1 MLDIR
6 VICMYFAVKGR
17 WTILFMMVACMWAME
32 TFCFKKIEN
41 GWWVYE
47 SQVSFELL
55 PFKKESSCTAHESC
69 YSLIASFV
77 WLNNVAVIRIW
88 ADIIHQVLLLTHH
101 HRHDENSR
109 KNRKKKKKQMI
120 MFLAGGQLMKCV
132 QDTN

>member
-6 VICMYFAVKGR
+6 VICMYFAVEGEQYCS
-17 WTILFMMVACMWAME
+17 WWWLACGLWRPFASRRLRMDDE
-32 TFCFKKIEN
+32 CVK
-41 GWWVYE
+41 

-69 YSLIASFV
+69 YSLIGSFV

-109 KNRKKKKKQMI
+109 KNRKRKKKQMI

-132 QDTN
+132 RDKN